1 MQGVMTEL
9 AYTGSAHCNQS
20 AYSLLVVDDKPD
32 LLSEVSGYLRRRG
45 LTVIEATSFAE
56 AIRSYRENANSIALV
71 LTDVNLPDGNGLDL
85 ARFVTQN
92 SQHACPCLLMTA
104 HLENGS
110 LSPDLR
116 AAGVRIIDKPFGLA
130 VLYALIVGCLAT
142 AGCTETPC
150 VS

>member
-9 AYTGSAHCNQS
+9 AYPGSARRSQS
-20 AYSLLVVDDKPD
+20 AYSLLIVDDEPD
-32 LLSEVSGYLRRRG
+32 LLSEVSSYLRRRG

-56 AIRSYRENANSIALV
+56 AIRSYSDNANSIALV

-85 ARFVTQN
+85 VHFVTQR
-92 SQHACPCLLMTA
+92 SCRACPCLLMTA
-104 HLENGS
+104 HFETG

-130 VLYALIVGCLAT
+130 VLYALIVGSLAT
-142 AGCTETPC
+142 AGCTETPYAP
-150 VS
+150 